1 MAIVKFVTSGSPINN
16 IFPYIMKEEKTEQ
29 KVISGINCIPEKAKE
44 EFIAV
49 KKQFGKTDGRQ
60 YYI

>member
-1 MAIVKFVTSGSPINN
+1 
-16 IFPYIMKEEKTEQ
+16 MKEEKTEQ